1 MSRDPRWAVGK
12 VYKEEVKPKMAK
24 KPAPASKKSMP
35 MSKKE
40 MPMSKKGMDKKC
52 K

>member
-12 VYKEEVKPKMAK
+12 VYRKEVDEKMAK

-35 MSKKE
+35 MSKKN
-40 MPMSKKGMDKKC
+40 MGKKC
-52 K
+52 PKK